1 MLQDETIIVN
11 NRVLEIKD
19 NIAKIDSSIKKLY
32 KCIKICK
39 QENIREV
46 DLIPLDKKILELQ
59 ESKNRLQ
66 GELYHICNKCV
77 HDFTKIGTRQTLFGL
92 EDIYQCNKCGYQ
104 TANFVEKN

>member
-19 NIAKIDSSIKKLY
+19 NIAKIDSSIKKLN

-46 DLIPLDKKILELQ
+46 DLIPLVKKNFRI
-59 ESKNRLQ
+59 
-66 GELYHICNKCV
+66 
-77 HDFTKIGTRQTLFGL
+77 TR
-92 EDIYQCNKCGYQ
+92 I
-104 TANFVEKN
+104 